1 MRYSGGAHGIG
12 DAESLLKEV
21 LCKLRKSTHTLTS
34 LALHTEFFAVHVEI
48 FVKNK
53 NFIIF
58 LLNFTLNKVLF
69 FFFFLKENEEEIL

>member
-34 LALHTEFFAVHVEI
+34 LALRTEFFAVHAEI
-48 FVKNK
+48 FVKNR

-69 FFFFLKENEEEIL
+69 FFFLKKENEEEIL